1 MDLSYSNAAIERALR
16 NSAAS
21 SGFNR
26 WSGMRLLAAGG
37 GQVCLE
43 IDVRE
48 DLTQHHGFVHGGIVG
63 ALADTACSWAAAT
76 LAGDVVT
83 ASYTIQFHAP
93 ATSALLRARANV
105 IKQGRRNVSVEGQVY
120 SVDSGG
126 FERRVATAL
135 ALIAVVPAPAST
147 SAATRVASRTTHA

>member
-1 MDLSYSNAAIERALR
+1 MHSMNLSFSDPMVEQALR
-16 NSAAS
+16 ASAQS

-43 IDVRE
+43 IDIRE
-48 DLTQHHGFVHGGIVG
+48 DQTQHHGFVHGGIVG

-76 LAGDVVT
+76 VAGDVVT

-93 ATSALLRARANV
+93 ATTALLRARAAV
-105 IKQGRRNVSVEGQVY
+105 IKQGRRNVSAEAQIYAVG
-120 SVDSGG
+120 DDGA
-126 FERRVATAL
+126 ERRVATAL
-135 ALIAVVPAPAST
+135 ALIAVVGRSPGGHPA
-147 SAATRVASRTTHA
+147 

>member
-1 MDLSYSNAAIERALR
+1 MNDLSYSNPAIEQRLR
-16 NSAAS
+16 SSAQT

-43 IDVRE
+43 LDVRE
-48 DLTQHHGFVHGGIVG
+48 EQTQHHGFVHGGIVG

-83 ASYTIQFHAP
+83 STYTVQFHAP
-93 ATSALLRARANV
+93 ATTALLRVRAAV
-105 IKQGRRNVSVEGQVY
+105 IKQGKRNVS
-120 SVDSGG
+120 
-126 FERRVATAL
+126 A
-135 ALIAVVPAPAST
+135 
-147 SAATRVASRTTHA
+147 

>member
-1 MDLSYSNAAIERALR
+1 MHSMNLSFSDPMVEQALR
-16 NSAAS
+16 ASAQS

-43 IDVRE
+43 IDIRE
-48 DLTQHHGFVHGGIVG
+48 DQTQHHGFVHGGIVG

-76 LAGDVVT
+76 VAGDVVT

-93 ATSALLRARANV
+93 ATTALLRARAAV
-105 IKQGRRNVSVEGQVY
+105 IKQGRRNVSAEAQIYAVGD
-120 SVDSGG
+120 DSA
-126 FERRVATAL
+126 ERRVATAL
-135 ALIAVVPAPAST
+135 ALIAVVGRVPDGHPA
-147 SAATRVASRTTHA
+147 

>member
-1 MDLSYSNAAIERALR
+1 MDLSYSDPAIEHALR
-16 NSAAS
+16 TSAQL

-37 GQVCLE
+37 GRVCLE

-76 LAGDVVT
+76 VAGDVVT
-83 ASYTIQFHAP
+83 ASYTIQLHAP
-93 ATSALLRARANV
+93 AITALLRVRGCV
-105 IKQGRRNVSVEGQVY
+105 IKQGKRNVSAEAQLYAVAADG
-120 SVDSGG
+120 D
-126 FERRVATAL
+126 ERRVASAL
-135 ALIAVVPAPAST
+135 ALMAVVGKQPT
-147 SAATRVASRTTHA
+147 GEAA

>member
-1 MDLSYSNAAIERALR
+1 MTGHDYADQKAEHALR
-16 NSAAS
+16 SASQS

-26 WSGMRLLAAGG
+26 WSGMRLIAAGH

-43 IDVRE
+43 LDVRE
-48 DLTQHHGFVHGGIVG
+48 DQTQHHGFVHGGVVG

-93 ATSALLRARANV
+93 AKAPVLRVRAAV
-105 IKQGRRNVSVEGQVY
+105 IKQGRRNVSVEAQVLAVAADG
-120 SVDSGG
+120 S
-126 FERRVATAL
+126 ERRVASAL
-135 ALIAVVPAPAST
+135 ALIAVVGDAVVGDRAPA
-147 SAATRVASRTTHA
+147 